1 MLAHNIDALCHTIAH
16 TQAALVDLARASPF
30 LGPSPVR
37 IHLCAW
43 VQQAQSKVDHI
54 LFLPP
59 RPRRP
64 LSAHAHLALTHAHR
78 AAAAQFAPLSQAAL
92 ALAHS
97 IAALPHIHT
106 SIAVGVVASHR
117 PDAPP
122 SVCIRPNAPFPT
134 EREMHALLAPTPA
147 IRSPS
152 AWPSR

>member
-1 MLAHNIDALCHTIAH
+1 MLAHDIDALCHTIAH

-43 VQQAQSKVDHI
+43 VQQAQSKVDHL

-64 LSAHAHLALTHAHR
+64 LSAHAHLALTQAHR
-78 AAAAQFAPLSQAAL
+78 AAAAQIAPLSQAAL

-122 SVCIRPNAPFPT
+122 VSASG
-134 EREMHALLAPTPA
+134 PTPPSPPSGSCTPCWPQPPP